1 MYYYIYDSF
10 LENSKYAKMVD
21 RIELRLS
28 DLGISGE
35 STKVRPLRDMKEII
49 LEIIAQDRPTIVAVG
64 NDHTFKTITDI
75 ILNQTEKSLAEIT
88 LGIIPVGLP
97 NSIATALGVQAGE
110 SACDAISARIVKI
123 LDLGKINNV
132 YFLTRA
138 LVGFGTHTKDAT
150 AKKALF
156 RALRY
161 RGREAFFR
169 IDDKFQ
175 VRVNLFQA
183 AIVNLSIQPQARP
196 AGNPEDGIFHIFIT
210 SKPNKFSLIK
220 NYGAIEN
227 EQYIHLPNTS
237 IFKARKVQIASPAKK
252 QLIVTADN
260 HKVGP
265 TPLTIQ
271 IVPRKLKVIVGK
283 NRAF

>member
-10 LENSKYAKMVD
+10 LENNKYVKIID

-35 STKVRPLRDMKEII
+35 RTKVRPLRDMKEII
-49 LEIIAQDRPTIVAVG
+49 LEIVAQDRPTIVAVG
-64 NDHTFKTITDI
+64 NDHTFKTIADI
-75 ILNQTEKSLAEIT
+75 ILNQTEKPLAEVT

-97 NSIATALGVQAGE
+97 KSIATALGVPAGE
-110 SACDAISARIVKI
+110 SACEAISARIVKI
-123 LDLGKINNV
+123 LDLGKIHNT

-138 LVGFGTHTKDAT
+138 LVGFGTQTKDVT
-150 AKKALF
+150 AKKTLF

-161 RGREAFFR
+161 RGREATFR

-175 VRVNLFQA
+175 VRVHLFQA
-183 AIVNLSIQPQARP
+183 AIVNLSIQPQAKP
-196 AGNPEDGIFHIFIT
+196 AGNPEDGIFNVFIT
-210 SKPNKFSLIK
+210 SKQNKFSLIK
-220 NYGAIEN
+220 NYSTIEN
-227 EQYIHLPNTS
+227 EQYLNLPNTS
-237 IFKARKVQIASPAKK
+237 IFKARKVQIISPTKK
-252 QLIVTADN
+252 QLMITADN
-260 HKVGP
+260 HKIGT

-271 IVPRKLKVIVGK
+271 IVPHKLKMIVGR